1 MQQRKVGLK
10 NKKWAAA
17 LRKAS
22 AVASQSCGLQGGCV
36 CPPLEDVRQRQ
47 EGQKDIGVVHVDF
60 QSIQERRQG
69 CGGAQQRAVRDF
81 HAL

>member
-1 MQQRKVGLK
+1 
-10 NKKWAAA
+10 
-17 LRKAS
+17 
-22 AVASQSCGLQGGCV
+22 V